1 MNIIKKKLNSAVLIL
16 SLIGLVDS
24 LYLTI
29 LKVTNNQSLCLKG
42 IGDCWSVNISRYS
55 EIAGI
60 PVAILGAGAYLAIV
74 LLTLFEDRLP
84 ILREYGNLFLFGI
97 TLIGV
102 IYSAYLT
109 YVEIAIL
116 NAICPF
122 CVLSAVLMVGLL
134 ALAIYRLILNSQ
146 ADRS

>member
-24 LYLTI
+24 IYLTI

-60 PVAILGAGAYLAIV
+60 PVAILGAGVYLAIV

>member
-60 PVAILGAGAYLAIV
+60 PVAILGAGVYLAIV